1 MLQSYDN
8 CSLPY
13 TYVLLHLNIQV
24 SGFVEWDPVME
35 DVLNV
40 PLSDSSGASIKK
52 NTLDLGDDVRDA
64 NVYTITGVTSSERFL
79 EADVTI
85 IPVR

>member
-13 TYVLLHLNIQV
+13 TYMLLHLNIQV

-40 PLSDSSGASIKK
+40 PLSDSSGASKK
-52 NTLDLGDDVRDA
+52 K
-64 NVYTITGVTSSERFL
+64 
-79 EADVTI
+79 
-85 IPVR
+85 